1 MDEKLVWSVGTS
13 SADDCR
19 NSRPACRTTESPED
33 NMNVLRWVSAL
44 ILLVAVGCAVTLR
57 DRSDPAALQAWVEGA
72 GEIKPAIGALSEI
85 MGACVACHSGYRL
98 Q

>member
-44 ILLVAVGCAVTLR
+44 ILLVAVGCA
-57 DRSDPAALQAWVEGA
+57 PAALQAWVEGA